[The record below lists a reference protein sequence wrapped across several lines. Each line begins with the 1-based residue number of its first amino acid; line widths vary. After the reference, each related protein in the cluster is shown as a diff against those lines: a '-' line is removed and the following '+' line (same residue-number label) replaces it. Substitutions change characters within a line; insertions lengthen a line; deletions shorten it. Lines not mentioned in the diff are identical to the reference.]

1 LYLNVFLGIPTL
13 GNFIFE
19 LSIFSMRSEGIPF
32 RETGFFSRLIVD
44 YLEELPD
51 LKPFYGR
58 FPALEAFEGQM
69 QEKGTSYDPEH
80 RKVLLEVLG
89 EQYADLQISE
99 ATREHLEKLGEATT
113 FTVVTGHQLN
123 LFTGPLYFI
132 YKILSTIKLARM
144 LKEHYPGHHIV
155 PVYWMGTEDHDFE
168 EVNHFNFRGKEIR
181 WNRTAGGAVGRMDTE
196 GLEAVFEKFSADL
209 GPGNRADRLRQL
221 FKQAYLEH
229 DSMADA
235 TRYLVNE
242 LFGELGLVILD
253 SDDARL
259 KSLFA
264 PHIENDLFGQLGYR
278 KVSDSIDRLNALE
291 GNYRIQVSP
300 RELNFFYLT
309 EGFRSRLVEA
319 KGHYGVLDSDLRFTA
334 DELRQE
340 LRAHP
345 ERFSP
350 NVTTRPLYQEAILP
364 NLCYIGGGGELAYW
378 LELRDYFEAS
388 GIPFPMLLLR
398 NSALLVSEKQK
409 HKAEKLDL
417 DLKAFFLDPDVLAEK
432 KVREISEVNI
442 DFSPQRKHLLAQF
455 KALYDL
461 AEKTDK
467 SFLGAVRA
475 QEVKQ
480 LNGLDRL
487 EKRLLKAQK
496 RKLKDVMDRVHM
508 LQESLFPEG
517 GLQERNRNFSEFYLS
532 IGPDLLT
539 DLLEDFQPLDQDF
552 SIFTYPL

>member
-1 LYLNVFLGIPTL
+1 
-13 GNFIFE
+13 
-19 LSIFSMRSEGIPF
+19 MHSEGIPF
-32 RETGFFSRLIVD
+32 KETGFFSRLMVD
-44 YLEELPD
+44 YLDQLPE

-58 FPALEAFEGQM
+58 FPSLKAFEAQLE
-69 QEKGTSYDPEH
+69 EKAAHYAPSH
-80 RKVLLEVLG
+80 RNVLCQVLG
-89 EQYADLQISE
+89 EQYAGLDISP
-99 ATREHLEKLGEATT
+99 ATREHLEKLQESST

-132 YKILSTIKLARM
+132 YKILSTIKLSEI
-144 LKEHYPGHHIV
+144 LGEYYPKHHFV

-181 WNRTAGGAVGRMDTE
+181 WNRASGGAVGRMDTT

-209 GPGNRADRLRQL
+209 GPGNRADALRDL
-221 FKQAYLEH
+221 FRKAYLQH
-229 DSMADA
+229 ANMADA

-242 LFGELGLVILD
+242 LLGHLGLVILD

-259 KSLFA
+259 KALFT
-264 PHIENDLFGQLGYR
+264 PHIENDLFRQLGYR
-278 KVSDSIDRLNALE
+278 KVTESIEELNALP

-309 EGFRSRLVEA
+309 EGFRSRLVEE
-319 KGHYGVLDSDLRFTA
+319 GGVFGVLDSDLRFSEA
-334 DELRQE
+334 QLREELA
-340 LRAHP
+340 AHP

-378 LELRDYFEAS
+378 LELKGFFTES
-388 GIPFPMLLLR
+388 GVPFPMLLLR

-409 HKAEKLDL
+409 RKAEKLHLALKDL
-417 DLKAFFLDPDVLAEK
+417 FTEPEALAEQ
-432 KVREISEVNI
+432 KVREISEIDI
-442 DFSPQRKHLLAQF
+442 DFTPQRTHLQEQF
-455 KALYDL
+455 RALYDL
-461 AEKTDK
+461 AERTDK
-467 SFLGAVRA
+467 SFLGAVKA

-480 LNGLDRL
+480 LNGLNKL

-496 RKLKDVMDRVHM
+496 RKLNDVLDRVHQ

-517 GLQERNRNFSEFYLS
+517 GLQERNRNFSEFYLAV
-532 IGPDLLT
+532 GPELFPELLR
-539 DLLEDFQPLDQDF
+539 EFQPLDLDF
-552 SIFTYPL
+552 SIITYPL